1 MAFHQDKTLKN
12 PKIQSRSRRKPT
24 KKRKR
29 NPKNRSESTNLQ
41 KNQKV
46 QSRSSR
52 RRPTKKSKGPKPKFE
67 TTPYKKRKRILKS
80 KVEVEANLQK
90 KEKEIQSKV
99 EVEAN
104 LQKKNKSDPKS
115 KPTERT

>member
-12 PKIQSRSRRKPT
+12 PK
-24 KKRKR
+24 
-29 NPKNRSESTNLQ
+29 
-41 KNQKV
+41 V
-46 QSRSSR
+46 QSRSTR

-67 TTPYKKRKRILKS
+67 TTPYKKRKRIPKS

-104 LQKKNKSDPKS
+104 LQKKNKSKVERTEARDPKS